1 MRPKHAEASNY
12 PRIYVEQTM
21 LIEQNLSR
29 SYLVWVQELLEVR
42 ATQPAVPV
50 VRNVAPVHDLPEE
63 VAEVLPGNLAVRLQ
77 VVEQDVHAD
86 GQVA

>member
-1 MRPKHAEASNY
+1 M
-12 PRIYVEQTM
+12 
-21 LIEQNLSR
+21 
-29 SYLVWVQELLEVR
+29 QELLEVR

-77 VVEQDVHAD
+77 VVEQHVHAD
-86 GQVA
+86 SQVA